1 MYIDF
6 TNYPLSDVYYG
17 GSEKKLGIIING
29 EKYMLKFQ
37 KSTPF
42 GKRNNHISEYIGSH
56 IFELLGIKTHKTI
69 LGTYKGE
76 EVVACKDFV
85 NPDVQFVP
93 FNDAGESSIETNKD
107 IYQYAYDDIIYVLQY
122 KFLA

>member
-1 MYIDF
+1 MRIMYIDF

-56 IFELLGIKTHKTI
+56 IFDLLGFNTHKTI

-93 FNDAGESSIETNKD
+93 LI
-107 IYQYAYDDIIYVLQY
+107 VLMKYFQL
-122 KFLA
+122 KQIKTFINMNTMI

>member
-37 KSTPF
+37 NF
-42 GKRNNHISEYIGSH
+42 F
-56 IFELLGIKTHKTI
+56 FEN
-69 LGTYKGE
+69 
-76 EVVACKDFV
+76 F
-85 NPDVQFVP
+85 
-93 FNDAGESSIETNKD
+93 
-107 IYQYAYDDIIYVLQY
+107 
-122 KFLA
+122 